1 MVVVGLNPIT
11 VYCLWQLMGGWL
23 RERARTHFGQETFE
37 TFGEAWVPA
46 LQRGFVLLVLWLIVW
61 WMFRRKLFV
70 RI

>member
-1 MVVVGLNPIT
+1 
-11 VYCLWQLMGGWL
+11 MGGWL